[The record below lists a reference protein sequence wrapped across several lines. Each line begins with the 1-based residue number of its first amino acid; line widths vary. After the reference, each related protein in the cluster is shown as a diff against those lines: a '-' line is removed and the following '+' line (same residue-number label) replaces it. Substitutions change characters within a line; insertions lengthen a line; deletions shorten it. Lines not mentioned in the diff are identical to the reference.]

1 MRRLT
6 ITLLALVVSAGLA
19 FASVPLGDWGAVVTP
34 GIDGTGGPD
43 AYGYTWIDSDE
54 PGGPVLNWIDITG
67 TGTLVTGLGDDN
79 YVGPFDIGFPFHYY
93 WYDVTQY
100 YIGSNGYLKFGSPY
114 NMAQPFPATIPMAS
128 APNDFVGVYI
138 ADWYPGQLGQGSVY
152 RWTNNVDSMIVS
164 FIDIPEWTTTPP
176 AGHHHFQVILT
187 DTDSSLTFQYG
198 TQSGLVSN
206 NDQLVG
212 IENINGLVGLL
223 HSTDFYIASN
233 YVVLFE
239 YPDVVTYVVH
249 DMATA
254 SSANEN
260 SEGFFVLNSDVV
272 QPWAKVKNAGNQV
285 ASTFTV
291 SCLIEN
297 ELGVPQYYEDVIGG
311 PLNPGEELEVTFPTT
326 WTPTTNGQ
334 YFFQCAV
341 NLVGDMNPNNDE
353 KRTECH
359 VLTLP
364 GDLLYD
370 DGTSEQGW
378 SWMGGD
384 GGLGQRFVPPTYPV
398 TLSNL
403 QYYIGLSTT
412 PTFIAAVYDDDGP
425 EGIPGT
431 ELFSQLA
438 AVAVTGWY
446 TVDVPAIEITEGAF
460 YVAWH
465 MTGENTTTCGTDN
478 TLERGSRQSWEYT
491 GVWAPYRNAETT
503 DVMIRTNIYQ
513 PGAVPNVTT
522 TLTPYNPPIQI
533 PATGGSFDF
542 NISVTNGEATPQT
555 FDFWTDVTLP
565 NGNPF
570 GPIIGPLNDFTLP
583 GTTTIERDR
592 TQDVPA
598 NAPPGT
604 YYYNSYVGDY
614 PDDIWNS
621 DNFPFEKLLTPDG
634 APVSGWTCSG
644 ESFEQWVSQVEV
656 VIPAEFAVSGAYP
669 NPFNPA
675 TQISFSLPVD
685 SKVMLTV
692 YDVSGRQVA
701 ALVDGYRAAG
711 VHDVTFDAS
720 NLASGIYVYIISA
733 GDFTASGKM
742 VLLK

>member
-1 MRRLT
+1 MRKVT
-6 ITLLALVVSAGLA
+6 ITLLALVVSTGLA
-19 FASVPLGDWGAVVTP
+19 FASVPLGDWGSVVTP
-34 GIDGTGGPD
+34 GIDATGGPD
-43 AYGYTWIDSDE
+43 TYGYTWIDSDE
-54 PGGPVLNWIDITG
+54 LGGPVFSWVDITG

-79 YVGPFDIGFPFHYY
+79 YVGPFPIGFPFHYY

-114 NMAQPFPATIPMAS
+114 NMAQPFPNSIPLAT

-138 ADWYPGQLGQGSVY
+138 GDWYPGQFGQGSVY
-152 RWTNNVDSMIVS
+152 QWTNNVDSLIVS
-164 FIDIPEWTTTPP
+164 FIDIPAWSLI
-176 AGHHHFQVILT
+176 GSHDFQVILNGG
-187 DTDSSLTFQYG
+187 DNSIKFQYG
-198 TQSGLVSN
+198 PQTGTVSN
-206 NDQLVG
+206 NDLLVG
-212 IENINGLVGLL
+212 IENINGQVGLE
-223 HSTDFYIASN
+223 HSSDMYVASN
-233 YVVLFE
+233 YTVLYE
-239 YPDVVTYVVH
+239 YPDTVTYVVH
-249 DMATA
+249 DMATE

-260 SEGFFVLNSDVV
+260 SEGFFVLNGDVV

-285 ASTFTV
+285 ESTFTV

-297 ELGVPQYYEDVIGG
+297 EMGIPQYYEDVIGG

-334 YFFQCAV
+334 YFFTCAV
-341 NLVGDMNPNNDE
+341 NLIGDMNPNNDE

-370 DGTSEQGW
+370 DGSSEQAW

-398 TLSNL
+398 TLENL
-403 QYYIGLSTT
+403 QYYLIASLT
-412 PTFIAAVYDDDGP
+412 PTFIASVYDDDGP
-425 EGIPGT
+425 EGTPGT
-431 ELFSQLA
+431 ELWTQMLTIPS
-438 AVAVTGWY
+438 TGWF
-446 TVDVPAIEITEGAF
+446 TVDVPDIEITEGAF
-460 YVAWH
+460 YVSWQ
-465 MTGENTTTCGTDN
+465 MTGESTTSCGTDS
-478 TLERGSRQSWEYT
+478 TGYHGSRQSWEYT

-522 TLTPYNPPIQI
+522 TLTPVNPPIQI
-533 PATGGSFDF
+533 PAAGGSFDF
-542 NISVTNGEATPQT
+542 NIAVTNGEATPQT
-555 FDFWTDVTLP
+555 FDIWTDVRLP

-570 GPIIGPLNDFTLP
+570 GPIIGPVNVTIP
-583 GTTTIERDR
+583 GGVTVDRDR
-592 TQDVPA
+592 SQAVPA
-598 NAPPGT
+598 GAPPGM

-621 DNFPFEKLLTPDG
+621 DNFPFEKMLTGDG

-644 ESFEQWVSQVEV
+644 QGFEEWMSQTEV
-656 VIPAEFAVSGAYP
+656 VIPSEFAVTGVYP
-669 NPFNPA
+669 NPFNPT
-675 TQISFSLPVD
+675 TQISFSLPID
-685 SKVMLTV
+685 SKVVLTV
-692 YDVSGRQVA
+692 YDVNGRQVA
-701 ALVDGYRAAG
+701 TLVDGYRTAG

-720 NLASGIYVYIISA
+720 NLASGIYVYILFA